1 MKNRAE
7 DGNSAMVTNVLD
19 SCLPVPVI
27 LYFLSCYV
35 CEVIARDFSIACSS
49 LTERKRIVVVLAHE
63 GDPRASQRPV
73 NLPMMQQHQ
82 EDGEGKLVP
91 AVV

>member
-1 MKNRAE
+1 MENRTE

-19 SCLPVPVI
+19 SGLLVPVI
-27 LYFLSCYV
+27 LYFLSSYV
-35 CEVIARDFSIACSS
+35 CEEIARDFLIAYSS
-49 LTERKRIVVVLAHE
+49 LTERKRIVVLLAYE

-73 NLPMMQQHQ
+73 NLPMMQQQQ

>member
-1 MKNRAE
+1 MKNRAK

-27 LYFLSCYV
+27 LYFLSSYV
-35 CEVIARDFSIACSS
+35 CEVIARDFSIAYSS
-49 LTERKRIVVVLAHE
+49 LTERKRIVVLAYE
-63 GDPRASQRPV
+63 GDPIASQRPV
-73 NLPMMQQHQ
+73 NLPIMQQQQ
-82 EDGEGKLVP
+82 EDGEGKLVL